1 MSREQL
7 VEPPY
12 KPSGHFSKCSFD
24 HGSVEGKR
32 RSCLTGTLPQPSSDR
47 NSKHV
52 RMTSGFPEKH
62 PRLPD
67 MATYNGRYPR
77 GPNPP
82 RDHTIKPT
90 EV

>member
-12 KPSGHFSKCSFD
+12 KPSGHFSEGSFD
-24 HGSVEGKR
+24 RGSVEGKR

-52 RMTSGFPEKH
+52 RMTFLDSGE
-62 PRLPD
+62 
-67 MATYNGRYPR
+67 ASSSA
-77 GPNPP
+77 
-82 RDHTIKPT
+82 
-90 EV
+90 